1 MSSSF
6 FYFYFLVSQLQCFTF
21 FAHLYHPLLP
31 HWTLL
36 SSVFLSL
43 LIFPVYV
50 FLSVR
55 LLLCPVSPVRVC
67 CIICVFF
74 TLALC
79 VSLTLHVLVVSHFFP
94 LPVPLFLCFVSLFV
108 YPRCCAVSCFSLTA
122 TLSVQC
128 VQFCFPVSLCII
140 HSGCVSAVFP
150 LPSLP
155 SHVCMV
161 SVFLVSLVGSS
172 AFLVSCSEFPVPCS
186 MFSIYCLVLVR
197 PV

>member
-1 MSSSF
+1 MVTLQRQPRQLVLNNISITFCYIYVKF
-6 FYFYFLVSQLQCFTF
+6 FFCFYFLSF
-21 FAHLYHPLLP
+21 HPLLP

-55 LLLCPVSPVRVC
+55 LLLCPVS
-67 CIICVFF
+67 
-74 TLALC
+74 LLYYLC
-79 VSLTLHVLVVSHFFP
+79 VLLPCTLCVPHSPCLSRVSIFLSLTCS
-94 LPVPLFLCFVSLFV
+94 PVPLLCLPV
-108 YPRCCAVSCFSLTA
+108 C
-122 TLSVQC
+122 LSPSFCVQC

-140 HSGCVSAVFP
+140 HSAVFP

-155 SHVCMV
+155 SRVCMV

-172 AFLVSCSEFPVPCS
+172 AFLASFSEFPVPCS

-197 PV
+197 PVYFY